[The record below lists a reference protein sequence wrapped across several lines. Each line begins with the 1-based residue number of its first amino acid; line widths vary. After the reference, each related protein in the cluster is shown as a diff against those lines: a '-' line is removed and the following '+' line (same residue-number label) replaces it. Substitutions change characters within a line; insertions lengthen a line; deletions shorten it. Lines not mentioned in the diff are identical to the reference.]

1 MLFLLH
7 GAGHS
12 ALSWAMFAV
21 SDCCV
26 NKINSDWT
34 ACVMQDVDS
43 YVFGINLFAHSD
55 ITIDF
60 LTQKEPSSGYKA
72 VYKSII

>member
-1 MLFLLH
+1 
-7 GAGHS
+7 
-12 ALSWAMFAV
+12 MFAV

-55 ITIDF
+55 ITIDV
-60 LTQKEPSSGYKA
+60 LTQKSLLQDVKLYTNPLYK
-72 VYKSII
+72 YTQKIKIIEY